1 MGKVGSAMNPMNTG
15 LAPAKL
21 TLTLRVTGVRP
32 DGYHELEA
40 EMVTLSLADELVFE
54 EGEASV
60 VVAVEPESR
69 VGDLPAPNDN
79 LILRALEVCGRTAAV
94 RLKKRIPLGG
104 GLGGGS
110 ADAAAVL
117 RWAGCA
123 DLLVAARLGSDVPFC
138 VVGGRARVEGA
149 GERVTP
155 LPFESRDYLL
165 LLPPFGVDTA
175 RVYRTWDADPGAGPP
190 NALAAAALAVEPRLA
205 RWRDALGD
213 LAGSEPALAGSGSTW
228 FVEGGPV
235 EAGTPQLAE
244 LRVGGETARLVRAHT
259 VPAGWEGD

>member
-1 MGKVGSAMNPMNTG
+1 MGQAGGEVSTV

-21 TLTLRVTGVRP
+21 TVTLRVTGVRA
-32 DGYHELEA
+32 DGYHELDA
-40 EMVTLSLADELVFE
+40 EMATLSLADELVLDE
-54 EGEASV
+54 DGSGLV
-60 VVAVEPESR
+60 VDAGPGAR
-69 VGDLPAPNDN
+69 AHDLPGAGLD
-79 LILRALEVCGRTAAV
+79 LITRALEACGRTAAV
-94 RLKKRIPLGG
+94 RLTKRIPVGG

-123 DLLVAARLGSDVPFC
+123 DPAVAARLGADVPFC
-138 VVGGRARVEGA
+138 LVGGRARVEGV

-155 LPFESRDYLL
+155 LPFEAREYLL
-165 LLPPFGVDTA
+165 LVPPFGVDTA
-175 RVYRTWDADPGAGPP
+175 QVYRAWDEDPGDEAP

-228 FVEGGPV
+228 FVERGPA
-235 EAGTPQLAE
+235 EAGTAAKPE
-244 LRVGGETARLVRAHT
+244 LRAGADTARLVRART